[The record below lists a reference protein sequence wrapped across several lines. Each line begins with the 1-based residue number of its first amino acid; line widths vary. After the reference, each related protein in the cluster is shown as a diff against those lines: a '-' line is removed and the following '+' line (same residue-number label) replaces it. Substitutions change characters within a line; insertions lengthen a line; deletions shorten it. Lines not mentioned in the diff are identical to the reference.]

1 MATNKEVES
10 FRDKRNRGFRSLH
23 SLLGGIT
30 DKAVAKRGFLEAAI
44 VHHWGSILGFE
55 AANWCWPNKLVFP
68 KNGDMGATLHLDVRS
83 ARGLEVQHLGPLIL
97 EKVNAVFGYKAV
109 SRIAIRQVTNVKNA
123 VSAEN
128 TIRSLVPEEEKWI
141 VDQVKETKDIEL
153 KNALETLG
161 KAILAQK

>member
-1 MATNKEVES
+1 
-10 FRDKRNRGFRSLH
+10 
-23 SLLGGIT
+23 
-30 DKAVAKRGFLEAAI
+30 
-44 VHHWGSILGFE
+44 
-55 AANWCWPNKLVFP
+55 
-68 KNGDMGATLHLDVRS
+68 MGATLHLDVRS